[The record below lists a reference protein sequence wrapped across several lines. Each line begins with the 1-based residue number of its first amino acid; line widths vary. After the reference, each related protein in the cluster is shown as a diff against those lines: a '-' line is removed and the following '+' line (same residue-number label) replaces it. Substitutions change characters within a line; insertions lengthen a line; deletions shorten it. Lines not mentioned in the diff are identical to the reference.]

1 MDNVSK
7 RARQMVR
14 EREKGRGKRQA
25 STADNHG
32 TARRV
37 RHIDTHTQARAC
49 TGICNAVHTAQH
61 GTHHTPDSTVH
72 TTQHARHMH
81 THTHTQHTHTHT
93 HYTALRTP
101 HAHACALHRTMHA
114 TCTRPRPR
122 TPHAHHT
129 HTHTTQHST
138 AQHSTRTQHVPKMSK
153 IKPKG
158 TKRKRTLSGKSAST
172 KMDVASPTSSE

>member
-93 HYTALRTP
+93 HYTALRTL

-122 TPHAHHT
+122 TL
-129 HTHTTQHST
+129 SF
-138 AQHSTRTQHVPKMSK
+138 
-153 IKPKG
+153 
-158 TKRKRTLSGKSAST
+158 TLAGFSSQEQAVSQPRDFKT
-172 KMDVASPTSSE
+172 YWMVAVFAFLLSLQSLRFFFPFSSLLLFGNG